1 MWIAGLNPCFTNLIR
16 RKAARVNVAGKAR
29 PVYQP
34 FEEIWTADC
43 KLNVLSCSFC
53 VLRFRRWE
61 QFGIED
67 QTAVC
72 FRTVSHVWQLGE
84 CMLSQWRPDV
94 CYRKPPWK
102 KKIIWQKSET
112 QNLGSGTVV
121 TEMAAKGVLSVVSS
135 LVWTKVYSRGKL
147 KCVVNQ
153 IASFWF
159 PNHKCILTQGP
170 AFWKAV
176 FRASDQ
182 HRKCLKWHKLQQKTC
197 DRTTQG
203 VLKNKTCFFH
213 EFWEKRNLSAAT
225 G

>member
-1 MWIAGLNPCFTNLIR
+1 MFFLCSSFSPLGAIWDWRSDCCLLPDCVPRL
-16 RKAARVNVAGKAR
+16 AAWG
-29 PVYQP
+29 VYVVTMASRCLLQKTSM
-34 FEEIWTADC
+34 E
-43 KLNVLSCSFC
+43 
-53 VLRFRRWE
+53 
-61 QFGIED
+61 
-67 QTAVC
+67 
-72 FRTVSHVWQLGE
+72 
-84 CMLSQWRPDV
+84 
-94 CYRKPPWK
+94 